1 MRPARIRSAKVQNT
15 MPPTRRAVR
24 SAPADEQSR
33 DTTAATGSPNGSNA
47 VVSQGDED
55 AVADGMRM
63 ARYVAPD
70 ASHGNGRGFPL
81 CAGTE
86 RVILSDDP
94 VTESFFSGDRRTPR

>member
-1 MRPARIRSAKVQNT
+1 MRPARIRSAKLQNT

-33 DTTAATGSPNGSNA
+33 DTTVATGSPNGSNA
-47 VVSQGDED
+47 VVSQGDVD
-55 AVADGMRM
+55 AMADGVRM
-63 ARYVAPD
+63 VGYVAPD
-70 ASHGNGRGFPL
+70 ALQSNGRGFPL

-94 VTESFFSGDRRTPR
+94 VAMSFFPGDRRAPR